1 LDAARQL
8 FGSRGYADTS
18 LDDVARTARVT
29 KGALYHHYAGKQQLF
44 EAVVEELSAEEVS
57 KLSTLSTLSRAGDSS
72 WDVAVR
78 GLDAALDTYLDPIYQ
93 RIVLQDGPTV
103 LGMSRWTALEQR
115 YGLGL
120 VRALVEGL
128 IADGTLR
135 PAPADLV
142 ARVILAAESQIA
154 LAIVEAD
161 DPEAVRAQARALL
174 VDLMSGLRTDRPGRP
189 PDGYGGG
196 APATREP
203 PHAPGGRPPGPAS

>member
-1 LDAARQL
+1 
-8 FGSRGYADTS
+8 
-18 LDDVARTARVT
+18 
-29 KGALYHHYAGKQQLF
+29 
-44 EAVVEELSAEEVS
+44 VVEELSAEEVS
-57 KLSTLSTLSRAGDSS
+57 KLAALGRTGGSS

-78 GLDAALDTYLDPIYQ
+78 GLDAALDTYLDPVYQ

-154 LAIVEAD
+154 QAIVEAD

-174 VDLMSGLRTDRPGRP
+174 VDLMSGLRTDRAN
-189 PDGYGGG
+189 
-196 APATREP
+196 APADGEP
-203 PHAPGGRPPGPAS
+203 EQAD